1 VWIRWLVAGLLLS
14 ASASTVA
21 HQGAADV
28 SRERLRAD
36 LEFLTSAPLE
46 GRASLTPGAEAAA
59 RFIAGELAKAGL
71 RPANGDAY
79 LQPFDLQR
87 LRLDRD
93 RSVLAVRRAGEEAR
107 FPPLAVAFPDPAAR
121 IELTLEVVFA
131 GYGITAPEFGYDDY
145 AGLDVRGKAVLVFDH
160 EPREDDPDAPF
171 HGTGFTLHANA
182 WTKTSTAQQHGAA
195 ALLVVTEPVNGHR
208 TTPRA
213 PGRANAPPQ
222 ALVQSELRIPRIT
235 IPPDAA
241 IALLKGTGRT
251 PADLQRRIDGAMRPA
266 SRLLDD
272 VTVHVEAVNDGGP
285 VQTSWNVAG
294 LLPGSDPRLADETI
308 LVTSHYDHLGVQ
320 DGALYPGANDNGSG
334 TVAMLEAARLL
345 AGARPARSVL
355 FVSFGSEE
363 QLMLGS
369 YHYVARP
376 LRPLATTRAV
386 LNLDMI
392 GRREEHTPESAGAYE
407 ITAGRSDQL
416 NMVGAVYSP
425 DLADVLRRE
434 AAGAAG
440 LTLSDKFDHDSSMR
454 ALFRC
459 DHLPF
464 LQKGIP
470 AIWLFGGF
478 HPGYH
483 EPADTVDRIDFEKMA
498 RTVRLTVDAVR
509 ALAST
514 PTPPRFRYSGGDG
527 TIASKSDP
535 LTRDN
540 DSKP

>member
-1 VWIRWLVAGLLLS
+1 MWTRCLGAGLLACAFATSLTS
-14 ASASTVA
+14 
-21 HQGAADV
+21 QGTPEV

-59 RFIAGELAKAGL
+59 RFIAGELTKSGL
-71 RPANGDAY
+71 RPANNDSY

-87 LRLDRD
+87 LRLDRE
-93 RSVLAVRRAGEEAR
+93 RTTVAVRRSGEDAR
-107 FPPLAVAFPDPAAR
+107 FAPLAVAFPDPGAR
-121 IELTLEVVFA
+121 VDLTLDVVFA

-145 AGLDVRGKAVLVFDH
+145 AGVDVRGKAVLVFDH

-171 HGTGFTLHANA
+171 HGTGFTLHANV
-182 WTKTSTAQQHGAA
+182 WTKTSTAQRHGAA
-195 ALLVVTEPVNGHR
+195 ALLVVTEPANAHR
-208 TTPRA
+208 TAPRA

-222 ALVQSELRIPRIT
+222 ALVHGELRIPRIT
-235 IPPDAA
+235 IPPEAA
-241 IALLKGTGRT
+241 VALLKGTGRT
-251 PADLQRRIDGAMRPA
+251 PAELQRDIDGSMRPA
-266 SRLLDD
+266 SSPLKD
-272 VTVHVEAVNDGGP
+272 VTVRVEAVNDGGP
-285 VQTSWNVAG
+285 VQTSWNVVG
-294 LLPGSDPRLADETI
+294 LLPGSDPRLADDTI

-320 DGALYPGANDNGSG
+320 DGVLYPGANDNGSG
-334 TVAMLEAARLL
+334 TVAMLEVARLL
-345 AGARPARSVL
+345 AGTRLARSVL

-392 GRREEHTPESAGAYE
+392 GRREEHTPESTGAYE

-416 NMVGAVYSP
+416 NMVGAAYSP
-425 DLADVLRRE
+425 DLADLLRRE
-434 AAGAAG
+434 ASGASG
-440 LTLSDKFDHDSSMR
+440 LTLSDKFDRDSSLR

-483 EPADTVDRIDFEKMA
+483 EPADTVDRIDFDKMA

-509 ALAST
+509 ALASA
-514 PTPPRFRYSGGDG
+514 PVPPRFRYPHH
-527 TIASKSDP
+527 A
-535 LTRDN
+535 R
-540 DSKP
+540 